1 MMVKNY
7 QLGFPL
13 SSQSGYYNDS
23 IVEFCDSQI
32 WVKGINHHVNIEKKK
47 PFNVESPENLK

>member
-1 MMVKNY
+1 M
-7 QLGFPL
+7 GFPL

-23 IVEFCDSQI
+23 IVEFCDFQI

-47 PFNVESPENLK
+47 KPFNEESTENLKW